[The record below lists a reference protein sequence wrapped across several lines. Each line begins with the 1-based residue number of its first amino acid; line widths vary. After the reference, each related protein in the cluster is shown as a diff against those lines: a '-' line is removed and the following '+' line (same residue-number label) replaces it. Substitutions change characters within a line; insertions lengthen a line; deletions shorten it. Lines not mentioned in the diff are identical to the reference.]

1 LGLLH
6 GASEA
11 NDDSTIIDVMGPA
24 RSNIVLQIGVTT
36 MDAQSARAEAFRTLH
51 ERPGIFAIPN
61 PWDAGSAR
69 ILATLGFE
77 ALATTSAGFAF
88 SVGRPDAEGAIGRE
102 ETLAN
107 ARAIVDAMSLP
118 VSADL
123 ENGFGDDPDT
133 CAETILLAAAAGL
146 VGGSIEDATGR
157 AGDPIYA
164 YDLSVKRVKAAVKAA
179 RSLPFRFVL
188 TARAENLINGRPDL
202 QDTIRRLAAFAEA
215 GADVLY
221 APGLKT
227 QEEIEAVVR
236 AVAPKPVN
244 VVMGLSGPSFSLDLL
259 ASLGVKRVSLGSSL
273 ARAAYGA
280 FLQAA
285 REVKQKGTFDFA
297 RTAVPYAE
305 INAMFKP

>member
-1 LGLLH
+1 V
-6 GASEA
+6 
-11 NDDSTIIDVMGPA
+11 DS
-24 RSNIVLQIGVTT
+24 
-36 MDAQSARAEAFRTLH
+36 QSARAEAFRSLH
-51 ERPGIFAIPN
+51 DRSGIFAIPN
-61 PWDAGSAR
+61 PWDAGSAT
-69 ILATLGFE
+69 ILAKLGFE

-107 ARAIVDAMSLP
+107 ARAIVDATSLP

-123 ENGFGDDPDT
+123 ENGFGDDPET
-133 CAETILLAAAAGL
+133 CAETILRAAAVGL

-157 AGDPIYA
+157 ARDPIYG
-164 YDLSVKRVKAAVKAA
+164 YDLSIRRVQAAVKAA
-179 RSLPFRFVL
+179 RTLPYPFVL

-227 QEEIEAVVR
+227 REEIGAVVR

-244 VVMGLSGPSFSLDLL
+244 VVMGLAGPSLPLDVL

-297 RTAVPYAE
+297 RTAVSYAE